1 MIGVCAT
8 VNFSFLATL
17 TVVSSRQFLFWK
29 CIASKQQLHHSG
41 QISCAFLPHY
51 SDSVEPECSEQFFDG
66 EKSIAVQGIAYLDDE
81 AGGLP
86 ELLSL
91 LGHFLA
97 VFFL

>member
-1 MIGVCAT
+1 M
-8 VNFSFLATL
+8 
-17 TVVSSRQFLFWK
+17 
-29 CIASKQQLHHSG
+29 
-41 QISCAFLPHY
+41 
-51 SDSVEPECSEQFFDG
+51 EPECSEQFFDG

-97 VFFL
+97 VFFYKKWKHSSSRRSL